1 MAFFC
6 DSNRQRRLIALRL
19 TTVMPFVGLLA
30 LSACDNPMD
39 WDLRNPTNGLSTTEA
54 ARQATLQRPQPDA
67 RGVLSYPTYQV
78 AIARRGDTVA
88 SVAQRVG
95 IPAQDLAQHN
105 ALTPETTLRADE
117 VLALPSRVAAAPAP
131 GGSADRIDI
140 TTLAGGAIARAEA
153 GQTTG
158 GAGAAQA
165 QPAASQSREPTRH
178 RVQRGETAFSIA
190 RLYNVTPR
198 ALADWNGLGPD
209 MMIREGQYLL
219 IPMADPTRPV
229 QAAAVTAP
237 GQGSATPPP
246 PSAAQP
252 LPQERTPTVTAAP
265 SSPDLGSQR
274 TAASSPARFAM
285 PVQGSIIR
293 AYQKGRNDGID
304 IGAPAGTPVTAAANG
319 TVAAITRDTDQV
331 PILVIRHTG
340 NLLTVYA
347 NVDNIRVE
355 RGATVTRGQ
364 TIASVRAGSPS
375 FVHFEIRDGIES
387 VDPMTYLQ

>member
-1 MAFFC
+1 MAFFR
-6 DSNRQRRLIALRL
+6 DEIRQRRLSALRM
-19 TTVMPFVGLLA
+19 TTVIPVLGLLTLA
-30 LSACDNPMD
+30 ACESPLD
-39 WDLRNPTNGLSTTEA
+39 WDLRNPTNGLSTTDA
-54 ARQATLQRPQPDA
+54 ARQATLERPQPDA
-67 RGVLSYPTYQV
+67 RGVLSYPSYQV

-95 IPAQDLAQHN
+95 LPAGELARHN
-105 ALTPETTLRADE
+105 GLTPETALRADE
-117 VLALPSRVAAAPAP
+117 VLALPTRVAGAAPGAS
-131 GGSADRIDI
+131 GERIDI
-140 TTLAGGAIARAEA
+140 TTLAGSAIDRAEA
-153 GQTTG
+153 GRP
-158 GAGAAQA
+158 APGAASAA
-165 QPAASQSREPTRH
+165 QPTAAARGSEPVRH

-219 IPMADPTRPV
+219 VPLADPSQPAR
-229 QAAAVTAP
+229 QAAVTAP
-237 GQGSATPPP
+237 GQGSATPAP

-252 LPQERTPTVTAAP
+252 LPQERTPSATDAP

-304 IGAPAGTPVTAAANG
+304 IGAAAGTAVTAAADG

-331 PILVIRHTG
+331 PILVLRHTG

-364 TIASVRAGSPS
+364 TIASVRAGNPS